1 MSHSFF
7 QNPDMEMLQDPSEIS
22 FESFG
27 IHDDPIHDSLS
38 FDMVDF
44 SYSSNAP
51 TKNKSMLK
59 PSSEAKQE
67 QNKMDQ
73 KPHLEHLLCKKI

>member
-59 PSSEAKQE
+59 PSSEVKQE